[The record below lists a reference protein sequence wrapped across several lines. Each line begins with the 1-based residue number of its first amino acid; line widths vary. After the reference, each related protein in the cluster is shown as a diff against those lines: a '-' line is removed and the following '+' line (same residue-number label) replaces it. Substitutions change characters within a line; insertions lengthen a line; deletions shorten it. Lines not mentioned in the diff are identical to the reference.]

1 MKKEKDYLKLY
12 LRIFWGLFLFPIVLV
27 LFLFIMI
34 GSGKMGF
41 MPTFEDLENP
51 ENNLASQ
58 VISSDGELLGT
69 YFLQNRTFVDFNE
82 VSPNMIN
89 ALVATEDIRFRRH
102 AGIDARGLARV
113 FVKSILL
120 GQSGSGG
127 GSTITQQLAK
137 NLFPR
142 DTIIYRFG
150 ISRKV
155 NLGINKFK
163 EWVTAVKLERNY
175 TKDEILIMYLNTVDF
190 GSQSFGIRT
199 AARTFFNTTPDSLNV
214 DQAATLVGVL
224 KAPTWYSPVRNP
236 ERSIVRRNVVLSQ
249 MRKYDFLSQAEFDSI
264 SRLPLELD
272 FMTQD
277 HNVGPATHFRE
288 YLRVTMTA
296 KEPERNNYFSN
307 DRFVEDSIQWQNN
320 PLFGWCNRNFKPD
333 GTPYNLYRD
342 GLKIYTTIH
351 SKHQKYAEEAMNE
364 HLGLDLQKAFRED
377 TKRLRRPPYSNDL
390 TGEQVA
396 RSLDFS
402 MRQSERYR
410 SLRIEGVAH
419 DSIVRIFNTPA
430 QMKVFSWKGERDT
443 TLTPMDSIKYY
454 KTFLRAGFMA
464 ISPNNGH
471 ITAYVGG
478 PDIRYFKYDHVKLGK
493 RQAGSTIKPFLYTL
507 AMQEGYKPCD
517 LVANVQQS
525 FVVNDSVWTP
535 KNSGRSEFDG
545 KMVTLKWGLA
555 NSVNNISAWLI
566 KRFNPESVI
575 ELMKKMGISS
585 YVIPVPSIFLGTA
598 DLSLFEMVAAYN
610 TYANKG
616 VYNTPMFVTRIEDKN
631 GNVLAEFKPQ
641 MEEAISEETAYLMVN
656 LLQGVVNEGTGQ
668 RLRYRYELK
677 GELGGKTGTTQSH
690 ADGWYMGIAPKVVAG
705 VWVGGEDRGIRFESL
720 SLGQGANMAL
730 PIYALFMQKIY
741 KDTSLGISLG
751 DKFEKPSRINFNLD
765 CAMED
770 EEQRRLK
777 YENSGVLEGFE

>member
-1 MKKEKDYLKLY
+1 
-12 LRIFWGLFLFPIVLV
+12 
-27 LFLFIMI
+27 
-34 GSGKMGF
+34 MGF

-58 VISSDGELLGT
+58 VFSSDGEQLGT

-113 FVKSILL
+113 FFKSILL

-190 GSQSFGIRT
+190 GSQSFGIKT
-199 AARTFFNTTPDSLNV
+199 AARTFFNTTPDSLEV
-214 DQAATLVGVL
+214 VQAATLVGVL

-236 ERSIVRRNVVLSQ
+236 ERSIVRRNVVLAQ
-249 MRKYDFLSQAEFDSI
+249 MRKYDFLSQTEFDSI

-277 HNVGPATHFRE
+277 HNVGPATHLRE

-333 GTPYNLYRD
+333 GTPYNIYRD

-364 HLGLDLQKAFRED
+364 HLGKDLQIAFRED
-377 TKRLRRPPYSNDL
+377 IKRLRRPPYSNDL
-390 TGEQVA
+390 TAEQVA
-396 RSLDFS
+396 RSIDLS

-410 SLRIEGVAH
+410 SLRIEGIAH
-419 DSIVRIFNTPA
+419 DSIVRVFNTPA
-430 QMKVFSWKGERDT
+430 QMKVFSWHGERDT
-443 TLTPMDSIKYY
+443 ILTPMDSIKYY
-454 KTFLRAGFMA
+454 KAFLRAGFMA

-471 ITAYVGG
+471 VTAYVGG

-535 KNSGRSEFDG
+535 KNSGRSEYDG
-545 KMVTLKWGLA
+545 QMVTLKWGLA

-598 DLSLFEMVAAYN
+598 DLSLYEMVAAYN

-616 VYNTPMFVTRIEDKN
+616 VYNVPMFVTRIEDKN

-677 GELGGKTGTTQSH
+677 GQLGGKTGTTQSH
-690 ADGWYMGIAPKVVAG
+690 ADGWYMGVAPKIVAG

-741 KDTSLGISLG
+741 KDATLGISLE
-751 DKFEKPSRINFNLD
+751 DTFEKPSRITFNLD

-777 YENSGVLEGFE
+777 YENSGALEIFE